1 MASGPWTG
9 EENDLIVADYF
20 AMLADDIAGRR
31 YSKAEHRR
39 ALLPLLNDRS
49 EGSVEFKHQNISAV
63 LKGLG
68 EDWIPGYKP
77 AFNFQ
82 MTLVDAVAR
91 WLALHPDWLGRLP
104 GMRAATG
111 MREAAQIWIGPPPT
125 LSNQP
130 PPQELDQMLHIARKF
145 DVAGRDER
153 NRALGRAGEERV
165 LAHEHATL
173 RAAGRDDLAR
183 KVRWVSEEDGDGAG
197 YDIASY
203 APDGRPRL
211 IEVKTTNGWERT
223 PFHITRNELAVA
235 DEGRAE
241 WCLFRM
247 WNFSREPRAFEL
259 YPPLDGH
266 VSLTPTSFQASF
278 RCSSVEHPR
287 RLLVQGQGGHEAR
300 VIGADGALL
309 AAQGESLEDVRCQ
322 PFEAQQAG
330 HCPDGPPPGS
340 YTWSSSW
347 PLHESASRSR
357 RQAAILDK
365 FGNLSSLETSS
376 RQTAIHAS

>member
-1 MASGPWTG
+1 MSSDPWTD

-20 AMLADDIAGRR
+20 AMLADDSAGRP

-49 EGSVEFKHQNISAV
+49 EGSVEFKHRNISAV

-82 MTLVDAVAR
+82 MSLVDAVAR
-91 WLALHPDWLGRLP
+91 WLALNPAWLRRMP
-104 GMRAATG
+104 SPRPATG
-111 MREAAQIWIGPPPT
+111 LQEAAPIWIGPPPT

-130 PPQELDQMLHIARKF
+130 PPQELEQMLHIARKF

-165 LAHEHATL
+165 LAHERASL
-173 RAAGRDDLAR
+173 RSAGRDDLAR

-197 YDIASY
+197 YDIASF

-223 PFHITRNELAVA
+223 PFQITRNELEVA
-235 DEGRAE
+235 DERRSE
-241 WCLFRM
+241 WCLFRL
-247 WNFSREPRAFEL
+247 WNFSREPKAFEL
-259 YPPLDGH
+259 YPPLDAH
-266 VSLTPTSFQASF
+266 VTLTATT
-278 RCSSVEHPR
+278 
-287 RLLVQGQGGHEAR
+287 
-300 VIGADGALL
+300 
-309 AAQGESLEDVRCQ
+309 
-322 PFEAQQAG
+322 FEAG
-330 HCPDGPPPGS
+330 F
-340 YTWSSSW
+340 
-347 PLHESASRSR
+347 R
-357 RQAAILDK
+357 
-365 FGNLSSLETSS
+365 
-376 RQTAIHAS
+376 